1 MFATW
6 TLIVIIYNNS
16 TVTNVFFSKE
26 ECVKTSELIKKQIP
40 GNVETYCYEST
51 RIDVKQENFMKM
63 LLVFLTMVFIAACK
77 TTPEKSGNDL
87 FRENKFNRS
96 QFRAE

>member
-6 TLIVIIYNNS
+6 TLIIIIYNNS

-26 ECVKTSELIKKQIP
+26 ECVKTGKLIKKQIP

-51 RIDVKQENFMKM
+51 RIDVK
-63 LLVFLTMVFIAACK
+63 
-77 TTPEKSGNDL
+77 
-87 FRENKFNRS
+87 
-96 QFRAE
+96 